1 MKKSLF
7 LLLAVLCAVTAW
19 GGVAPTSGGK
29 YFIKCFPQSG
39 AAKYLYADGTSL
51 KKGDN
56 DNSDK
61 YVWTVTAGDN
71 DSWTIQ
77 NVGTGGYISVA
88 NQSANSGKVE
98 VTTTTASV
106 KIPTEGNYAAIKCLD
121 YDQWI
126 DVGWDA
132 SSNPSTWGG
141 GVGGSRRMQFIDIEA
156 SLKELLTIATGTT
169 VGCYNLGDDNAL
181 ITAAKAALNATDRTA
196 ASLATAKTTLETGLN
211 NLSCVM
217 PAADKTYQIVSGYA
231 DFEQQQGVKKAIYAN
246 GDHLSWKTVD
256 NNDRSMYW
264 TFEANADGTYK
275 VKNVKTKKYVGTYSA
290 NPYPLADE
298 AGSVHIDHF
307 ATTTQFKLYTGSS
320 NPMHANDHGQGAGN
334 GGDVIAWDNVAG
346 TASAWTLV
354 EREAPNVA
362 TITYT
367 TSDNA
372 WTESYEV
379 LIGAAYPVPSA
390 PFVTFSGVPTGTVS
404 AGGTYTLGYTTTVA
418 ANKDAI
424 STWYALDVHNNDGHH
439 PVYADDS
446 NLRNVYN
453 GDVGTDELYTYGAVP
468 SIDYVWGFVGD
479 PFTGVQLY
487 NKGKGKFVKMEDFND
502 VTNHPVTMDE
512 TGSTFKIMPSNG
524 NIANSFSLKVDGY
537 TNYINH
543 RNDKFTGWSSNDEG
557 SSFRAFPVT
566 LADVS
571 EARELAVEYGTVV
584 LPYYAAR
591 PEGLTMYTCASV
603 GDNNQLVLTQLNHP
617 GLGDKYLEPNTPYIF
632 QGEVGQTYTFQNTT
646 KGNWSE
652 PVTSGLLTGVYTST
666 PAPLNSY
673 VLQKQN
679 DVLGFYKVETE
690 NIATVGA
697 NRCYLTLPAQSGVKA
712 FYFDTATA
720 IGALDA
726 LTSGR
731 AEIYDLQGR
740 RLERLQKGVNIVNGH
755 KVIVK

>member
-19 GGVAPTSGGK
+19 GGSTPTSGHIYKISCTAVSGK
-29 YFIKCFPQSG
+29 YLSSTQLSSRGIVTLQTEGTTFLLTKDADNHWTIKEKNGS
-39 AAKYLYADGTSL
+39 KYLGVSQGWKFVAQAESYNWNLVQVGETTTYRLQRVDDAS
-51 KKGDN
+51 
-56 DNSDK
+56 K
-61 YVWTVTAGDN
+61 YVAHESTTNGEELFTDKGST
-71 DSWTIQ
+71 DEHGIFEFT
-77 NVGTGGYISVA
+77 
-88 NQSANSGKVE
+88 E
-98 VTTTTASV
+98 VTTAQITYKTS
-106 KIPTEGNYAAIKCLD
+106 
-121 YDQWI
+121 
-126 DVGWDA
+126 
-132 SSNPSTWGG
+132 
-141 GVGGSRRMQFIDIEA
+141 
-156 SLKELLTIATGTT
+156 
-169 VGCYNLGDDNAL
+169 DDKW
-181 ITAAKAALNATDRTA
+181 T
-196 ASLATAKTTLETGLN
+196 
-211 NLSCVM
+211 
-217 PAADKTYQIVSGYA
+217 KTYEAVV
-231 DFEQQQGVKKAIYAN
+231 GV
-246 GDHLSWKTVD
+246 
-256 NNDRSMYW
+256 
-264 TFEANADGTYK
+264 
-275 VKNVKTKKYVGTYSA
+275 
-290 NPYPLADE
+290 
-298 AGSVHIDHF
+298 
-307 ATTTQFKLYTGSS
+307 
-320 NPMHANDHGQGAGN
+320 
-334 GGDVIAWDNVAG
+334 
-346 TASAWTLV
+346 
-354 EREAPNVA
+354 
-362 TITYT
+362 
-367 TSDNA
+367 
-372 WTESYEV
+372 
-379 LIGAAYPVPSA
+379 AYPQPSA

-537 TNYINH
+537 TYYINH
-543 RNDKFTGWSSNDEG
+543 RNDKFTGWSSNDGG

-603 GDNNQLVLTQLNHP
+603 GGNNQLVLTQLNHP